1 MRKIL
6 LDTNAYSAYRRG
18 DPDVLETLA
27 DADRV
32 YLSSIVL
39 GELYFG
45 FKQGAK
51 ESKNRKELKSFVAK
65 STVRLLHVTEE
76 TAEVFADV
84 KTSLTKKGTPIP
96 LNDVWIS
103 AHCLETGSVLVTYDA
118 HFTTVDGL
126 RIWR

>member
-18 DPDVLETLA
+18 DPDVL
-27 DADRV
+27 DALSDAGRV

-45 FKQGAK
+45 FKHGAK
-51 ESKNRKELKSFVAK
+51 ESKNRKELKSFIAK
-65 STVRLLHVTEE
+65 STVRLLQVTEE
-76 TAEVFADV
+76 TADVFADV
-84 KTSLTKKGTPIP
+84 KTALTKKGTAIP

-118 HFTTVDGL
+118 HFTAVNGL